1 MFVERFGGR
10 LPAECL
16 AWSVVEL
23 VGDGLD
29 LFVVPSREV
38 GAFREV
44 LAQRAIGVVIGAALP
59 GTLRVG
65 EVDLN
70 AGLDGELG
78 ADARS
83 RRW

>member
-1 MFVERFGGR
+1 MFVERFGG

-16 AWSVVEL
+16 AWSVVER

-29 LFVVPSREV
+29 LLVVPSREV
-38 GAFREV
+38 GAIREV
-44 LAQRAIGVVIGAALP
+44 LAQKAIGVILIGAALP

-65 EVDLN
+65 EVDRN

-83 RRW
+83 RRR